1 MKEDKKEDDGHLPDI
16 HQSRVSVEAGD
27 DDPEPEDKEAAEENP
42 DKSEDKSRNKSLDKS
57 RSEEKASKGNLKRG
71 SGVSSLGLDT
81 GKEESEDEEPEE
93 EEVKQ
98 VRKRDK
104 KERGKTILRSCP
116 RLVRCINAVLD
127 NKLYIAF
134 MTIVTMYALFVD
146 DIRILLCPKSW
157 DEIFYGITSAALFF
171 FLQELVLSSLAQ
183 DGYLLGFYFWLDFV
197 ATVSLVGD
205 IGWVWDPIMGAQEL
219 SDEGGAQQ
227 ATQEVAGSQAAG
239 VGT

>member
-1 MKEDKKEDDGHLPDI
+1 ME
-16 HQSRVSVEAGD
+16 
-27 DDPEPEDKEAAEENP
+27 
-42 DKSEDKSRNKSLDKS
+42 
-57 RSEEKASKGNLKRG
+57 
-71 SGVSSLGLDT
+71 
-81 GKEESEDEEPEE
+81 EE
-93 EEVKQ
+93 EEVKPK
-98 VRKRDK
+98 RKEK

-134 MTIVTMYALFVD
+134 MTIVTIYALFVD

-157 DEIFYGITSAALFF
+157 DPIFYGITSAALFF
-171 FLQELVLSSLAQ
+171 FFQELILSSLAQ

-239 VGT
+239 VGA